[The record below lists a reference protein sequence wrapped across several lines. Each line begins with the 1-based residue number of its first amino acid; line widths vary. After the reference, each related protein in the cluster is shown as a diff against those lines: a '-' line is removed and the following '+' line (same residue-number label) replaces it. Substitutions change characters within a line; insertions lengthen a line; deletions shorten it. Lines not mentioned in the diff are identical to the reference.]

1 MKEIVLKATAY
12 LALSMILNFAVALN
26 AQAQLAKQGK
36 FEMMGIYNGKLGDSI
51 KIGDY
56 KLSYY
61 PLTLVNFNKAG
72 KGFLHNTSS
81 VCMLIAVPGDFT
93 SYCVTT
99 DMDGDQIHSIATV
112 VGGELG
118 VSGGGRRSTFTG
130 GTGKYEGIQGGYSY
144 EAIYAPKVEGVLLGH
159 IVGAGE
165 YTIP

>member
-1 MKEIVLKATAY
+1 MTKITPWALAICFVLQMGLGSA
-12 LALSMILNFAVALN
+12 
-26 AQAQLAKQGK
+26 AQAQMPKQGK
-36 FEMMGIYNGKLGDSI
+36 FEMMGIYNGKLGDSF
-51 KIGDY
+51 KIGDH

-61 PLTLVNFNKAG
+61 PLTLLNFNKAG

-81 VCMLIAVPGDFT
+81 VCMLIAAAGDFT

-159 IVGAGE
+159 IAGAGE
-165 YTIP
+165 YAIP